1 MPADWH
7 VNAMIVTGR
16 EVSSGE
22 APRGIA
28 RGLFFGA
35 GQQRLHAVI
44 PAFGL
49 HDLARAD
56 SASLA

>member
-1 MPADWH
+1 
-7 VNAMIVTGR
+7 MIVTWRKVGG
-16 EVSSGE
+16 GE
-22 APRGIA
+22 ASRGIA
-28 RGLFFGA
+28 RGLFLGA